1 MERIP
6 DMTLTADWDIMHQFK
21 NKKKKTKKKKTKKKQ
36 IFWHAQ
42 WAYKNLNPLKVFK
55 YSYVYITSQTRKAH
69 AMRESKPV
77 RVSHMLGARY

>member
-6 DMTLTADWDIMHQFK
+6 DMTLTADWDIMHQL
-21 NKKKKTKKKKTKKKQ
+21 KKKKKIIIIIIIII

-55 YSYVYITSQTRKAH
+55 YSYVYITSQTRKPH

>member
-21 NKKKKTKKKKTKKKQ
+21 KKKKKKKK

-55 YSYVYITSQTRKAH
+55 YAYVYITSQTRKAH

-77 RVSHMLGARY
+77 RVSHMLGALY

>member
-6 DMTLTADWDIMHQFK
+6 DMTITADWDIMHQFK
-21 NKKKKTKKKKTKKKQ
+21 KQ

-42 WAYKNLNPLKVFK
+42 WVYKNLNPLKVFK
-55 YSYVYITSQTRKAH
+55 YSYVYITSQTRKAQ

>member
-6 DMTLTADWDIMHQFK
+6 DMTITADWDIMHQL
-21 NKKKKTKKKKTKKKQ
+21 KKQQ

-55 YSYVYITSQTRKAH
+55 YSYVYARIKT
-69 AMRESKPV
+69 
-77 RVSHMLGARY
+77 GARLPHARGTLLTRSASHQ

>member
-6 DMTLTADWDIMHQFK
+6 DMTLTADWDIMHQLCI
-21 NKKKKTKKKKTKKKQ
+21 NSKKKKKKKKKKK

-77 RVSHMLGARY
+77 RVSNMLGARY